1 MIADFH
7 SHCCSDVRN
16 GRVSRYSFPDDLGF
30 CKGERPSR
38 FSAYWSSKSPGKD
51 MPIVSDTQAKVSR
64 TMLPLWSIGLTTLI
78 NLLLALLNIGSDA
91 AFSAFTSM
99 IIVGFYSSFIV
110 VAGVILHKRMK
121 GPDSAIQ
128 WGPFKLG
135 RAGIFINLFAI
146 VYSILGIFFVV
157 WPPSAQVSASTMNW
171 SIIIYGTVL
180 MFSLLFWLLHGLK
193 VYTGPLIE
201 IDNNQATAG

>member
-1 MIADFH
+1 
-7 SHCCSDVRN
+7 
-16 GRVSRYSFPDDLGF
+16 
-30 CKGERPSR
+30 
-38 FSAYWSSKSPGKD
+38 

-171 SIIIYGTVL
+171 SITIYGTVL
-180 MFSLLFWLLHGLK
+180 MFSLLFWLLHGRK